1 MTAFIRKFNLC
12 SFKISFSSYVSFTIY
27 GCNSDFVLLYGEFEA
42 KKKMYDVIIAYHK
55 VICASFSLICNLL
68 PVTFVWKLVL
78 FWRWYISNDADVF
91 TYWCKQPVSFE
102 IWGSLL
108 KWFLTVFW
116 FAEGSGKQLWCN
128 TWREEN
134 CLEDDIYS
142 VLVY

>member
-42 KKKMYDVIIAYHK
+42 KKKNVWRHHCISQNNMCFFLFNMQSFACNFCVEVGIILT
-55 VICASFSLICNLL
+55 LIH
-68 PVTFVWKLVL
+68 FQ
-78 FWRWYISNDADVF
+78 WRWCIHILMSA
-91 TYWCKQPVSFE
+91 TCKLWNLRELIKV
-102 IWGSLL
+102 
-108 KWFLTVFW
+108 FLTVFW